1 MQILKFHIKDDA
13 TLPDITDKVYAMAT
27 TIEIRAGVKRS
38 NTQHKNRKREN
49 RRTKKMTRQ
58 IKELRQLV
66 AQTAN
71 EIYRK
76 KNNRK
81 ATYKEKKILGEIEI
95 KAKRKFKS
103 KDELAIVKEI
113 WLDKLRLLMVK
124 LKQHKEREKGSRII
138 VYF

>member
-1 MQILKFHIKDDA
+1 
-13 TLPDITDKVYAMAT
+13 
-27 TIEIRAGVKRS
+27 
-38 NTQHKNRKREN
+38 
-49 RRTKKMTRQ
+49 MTRQ

-95 KAKRKFKS
+95 KAKRIQK
-103 KDELAIVKEI
+103 
-113 WLDKLRLLMVK
+113 
-124 LKQHKEREKGSRII
+124 
-138 VYF
+138 